1 MVYGQKY
8 LLKIEMPW
16 RNRLNEFLAPVSR
29 KARNRIRTRRA
40 LETRKRQEE
49 MLLENRRYRE
59 QQETERQRRER
70 ERLEALRQSGEER
83 ARSFFEEQRQ
93 RMAELERQEEE
104 RQRQAAEEQ
113 QRRQNEERRRL
124 NEEQRRRYNLN
135 VPSES
140 IAFEIHNKSKQFM
153 DKKDELIMI
162 LLNDLQQFQ
171 QIETSKYDK
180 NEIFNYLRN
189 KMGNY
194 IDTSPA
200 FMNIRT
206 DLKTKFDKVIEK
218 AEQGT
223 KYDESITSKDYTIMG
238 LITDFVFAHN
248 LQELFIRSYV
258 EDCAGAYKTGNGV
271 SCVKGIIERFTMTLL
286 AVISVESGGVYD
298 ELKNYFGISV
308 NTNTPW
314 NQMSNEQKEIV
325 KKRFGESV
333 ENWKKNYN
341 ANPSKYTNSASRRQG
356 AYNYVLQNYKRKTGK
371 NISESLK
378 KVVENE
384 FVPSDPSTFNMVY
397 AFDGGSWKTLKR
409 SKKSKKTMRRRKH

>member
-1 MVYGQKY
+1 
-8 LLKIEMPW
+8 MPL
-16 RNRLNEFLAPVSR
+16 RNRLNQFLAPFSR
-29 KARNRIRTRRA
+29 KARNRVRTARA
-40 LETRKRQEE
+40 LETQRRQQA
-49 MLLENRRYRE
+49 MINENRRYRE
-59 QQETERQRRER
+59 QQESERQQRER
-70 ERLEALRQSGEER
+70 ERLEGLRQSAEER

-93 RMAELERQEEE
+93 RMAEFERQEEE
-104 RQRQAAEEQ
+104 RQREAAEEQ
-113 QRRQNEERRRL
+113 QRRQNEERRRQ

-140 IAFEIHNKSKQFM
+140 IAFEIHNKSKKFM
-153 DKKDELIMI
+153 NKKDELIMI

-218 AEQGT
+218 AEKGT
-223 KYDESITSKDYTIMG
+223 KNDESITSKDYTIMG

-248 LQELFIRSYV
+248 LQDLFIRSYV
-258 EDCAGAYKTGNGV
+258 EDCAGAYKSGNGI

-286 AVISVESGGVYD
+286 AVISVESGGIYD
-298 ELKNYFGISV
+298 ELKSYFGIAV

-314 NQMSNEQKEIV
+314 NQMSNSQKEIV
-325 KKRFGESV
+325 RKRFGESV

-341 ANPSKYTNSASRRQG
+341 TNPSKYANRASRRQG
-356 AYNYVLQNYKRKTGK
+356 AFNYVLQNYKTKTGK
-371 NISESLK
+371 NVSASLQNALEK
-378 KVVENE
+378 E
-384 FVPSDPSTFNMVY
+384 FIPSNLNSFNAVY
-397 AFDGGSWKTLKR
+397 AFDGGSRKTRKR
-409 SKKSKKTMRRRKH
+409 SKKTMRRRKH